1 MNFKKIILGAVAAL
15 FSVSAIAQNGR
26 NIHLNNWF
34 FGASGGYN
42 IGFDGQKY
50 VDRANSHLGPGT
62 AANAYIGKYFSDL
75 LGFRLGYQGLSTS
88 NTYSTYGKDSFHY
101 AHADLLFRAGN
112 LLVPYI
118 HAGYAFMNDNTPAG
132 GVGLMLPIAL
142 SDRVRVIPDL
152 RATALNAGA
161 FAGAEKRLGA
171 NLSASLGLQI
181 ALGKICGKKCRKA
194 VTPAPV
200 PVAVPAPAPETK
212 QEPTPTPETKPEQA
226 PAKPETRESVTITT
240 TAEDELSFLPCT
252 AVVLFDTDSY
262 ALSDEACSK
271 LDEVASLMQQ
281 HTGLKALVSGHTDNT
296 GNSKHNLTL
305 SGKRAK
311 AVADY
316 LVGKGISRDSI
327 SESALGESSPAATND
342 NAEGRRQNRRA
353 EIKVEK

>member
-1 MNFKKIILGAVAAL
+1 MNFKKIILGAIAAL
-15 FSVSAIAQNGR
+15 ISVSAIAQNGR
-26 NIHLNNWF
+26 DIHLNNWF
-34 FGASGGYN
+34 VGASGGYN
-42 IGFDGQKY
+42 LGLDGDKY
-50 VDRANSHLGPGT
+50 VDRENSHLGLG
-62 AANAYIGKYFSDL
+62 AAASAYIGKYFSDL

-88 NTYSTYGKDSFHY
+88 NGYSAFGKDNFHY

-212 QEPTPTPETKPEQA
+212 PEPAPETKPEQA

-262 ALSDEACSK
+262 ALSNEACSK